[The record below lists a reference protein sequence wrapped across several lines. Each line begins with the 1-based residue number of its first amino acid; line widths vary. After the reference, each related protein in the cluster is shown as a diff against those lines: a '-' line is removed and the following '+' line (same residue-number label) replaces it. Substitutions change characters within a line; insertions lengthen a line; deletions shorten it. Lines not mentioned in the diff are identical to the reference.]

1 VFGLVRVHFDDDP
14 YPEALRNV
22 MLACIAGDEAAALDL
37 INGIRF
43 ESTPRKTEKW
53 PTRTTIASVMPGI
66 TISADTAVSSFRI
79 IQNWKADATHPAFVS
94 RSATLDHICEEKL
107 LRGVWS

>member
-1 VFGLVRVHFDDDP
+1 
-14 YPEALRNV
+14 

-53 PTRTTIASVMPGI
+53 PTRTTIASVYARDHYLCRYCGEQFSHHP
-66 TISADTAVSSFRI
+66 
-79 IQNWKADATHPAFVS
+79 NWKADATHPWIRV
-94 RSATLDHICEEKL
+94 RPATLDHIL
-107 LRGVWS
+107 